1 MIEKIKNYPN
11 EAITRLLAIVLSL
24 TFFYYF
30 PFLVFVSYMGFK
42 GFFSYDLLAS
52 GRVGIDIFYAVGEFV
67 VIILSVA
74 VLGVIIQAVRFIVYR
89 YPNLQPPYAGRL
101 KITGGDKFSVAFWGI
116 INALLIALIVLA
128 VYGRYGKP
136 EFSDLVFSVIYL
148 AMIAIWVNVHLGVV
162 IYMNAKKVL
171 GSLSVGVLLL
181 VYIAVVYP
189 SPLVRCMDLSL
200 QYFGV
205 GGGLP
210 ASMQMKGDGKVENL
224 AGKLIFLS
232 PENVYFLPP
241 GVDGHILIVRR
252 DDILKLDIQNFS
264 GFGHRGQHS
273 S

>member
-1 MIEKIKNYPN
+1 M
-11 EAITRLLAIVLSL
+11 SL

-74 VLGVIIQAVRFIVYR
+74 VLGVIIQTVRFIVYR